1 MSTTDVSILMANDAP
16 NTPNN
21 TPHTQYT
28 LSQAEFFH
36 GLANRLIYSR
46 FYTWLYLGM
55 ALLSVVSIILSL
67 TEECQSAGFII
78 LEIIINTVMIAEVVT
93 RFVALGKLYWNS
105 IYNIIDIILVLL
117 CIITLVLIIKGD
129 CSHKGEE
136 IVDLILII
144 VRNIMQFGR
153 LIMMLRKNGK
163 NRKARNATVDF
174 SNIRESNPSMD
185 FDSISNN
192 AFLITDDDD
201 DI

>member
-21 TPHTQYT
+21 
-28 LSQAEFFH
+28 
-36 GLANRLIYSR
+36 
-46 FYTWLYLGM
+46 
-55 ALLSVVSIILSL
+55 
-67 TEECQSAGFII
+67 QSAGFII

-93 RFVALGKLYWNS
+93 RFVALG
-105 IYNIIDIILVLL
+105 
-117 CIITLVLIIKGD
+117 KGD

-163 NRKARNATVDF
+163 NRKARNATIDF